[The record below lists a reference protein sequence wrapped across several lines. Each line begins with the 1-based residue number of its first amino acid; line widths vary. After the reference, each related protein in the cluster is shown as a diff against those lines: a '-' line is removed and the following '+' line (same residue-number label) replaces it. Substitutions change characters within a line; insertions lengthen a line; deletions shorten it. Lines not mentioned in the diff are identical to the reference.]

1 MESVLSKFTVS
12 FEEPFWIGLYERQE
26 GRRYEVCK
34 VTFGAQ
40 PQDGQVLAFLLQNWD
55 RLRFSPPD
63 TAAPP
68 PQRRENPKRMQR
80 EIHRQ
85 VRPAAIGTKAQQAL
99 KRQQEEDRQAN
110 KDHSRARR
118 FDLKER
124 KFSQKQE
131 KRREKH
137 RGH

>member
-1 MESVLSKFTVS
+1 MESVLSKFTVL

-40 PQDGQVLAFLLQNWD
+40 PRDYEVLAFLLQNWG
-55 RLRFSPPD
+55 RLRFSPSD
-63 TAAPP
+63 EAPP
-68 PQRRENPKRMQR
+68 PQRRANPKRMQR
-80 EIHRQ
+80 TIRQ
-85 VRPAAIGTKAQQAL
+85 QVQPVAIGTKAQQAL
-99 KRQQEEDRQAN
+99 KRQREQDKQEKGN
-110 KDHSRARR
+110 HSRARR

-124 KFSQKQE
+124 KFSQRQE
-131 KRREKH
+131 KRRQKH